1 MNRQSPYRRAAALL
15 AACTAVGAVAG
26 CGGGSHP
33 SHHGVS
39 HTGFSARANLICTNL
54 TAKEK
59 ADPAA
64 TTEAAVRT
72 RLAQIDAAVV
82 QLQQLHPPAS
92 EDKRYQD
99 MIAAFKR
106 GDAYFKANL
115 HRLFQLAKNGGSRN
129 PKALAQYNKIASHL
143 GSLLQ
148 LAAADATALK
158 LRGCAKGFGGGGSS
172 SSSP

>member
-1 MNRQSPYRRAAALL
+1 VLL

-33 SHHGVS
+33 SPRVRHS
-39 HTGFSARANLICTNL
+39 DFRARANAICTNL

-59 ADPAA
+59 GDPPA
-64 TTEAAVRT
+64 TTEAGVRT
-72 RLAQIDAAVV
+72 KIAQIDAAVA
-82 QLQQLHPPAS
+82 QLQQLSPPAS
-92 EDKRYQD
+92 EHKRYRD

-106 GDAYFKANL
+106 GDAFVKANV
-115 HRLFQLAKNGGSRN
+115 HRLFQLAKKAGPNN
-129 PKALAQYNKIASHL
+129 PKALAQYNKVATHL

-158 LRGCAKGFGGGGSS
+158 LRSCAKGFGGGPSR
-172 SSSP
+172 